1 MPHKRSKKSVRD
13 KEQQNKFSSVF
24 IAYSYKL
31 NDVLFRRTVN
41 DAPSGYKIDKEELPK
56 GAMRILLGGQTQNNY
71 NKIKKEKKRNKGV
84 VNDDVRCYVLRHL
97 SFLTYQF
104 CR

>member
-1 MPHKRSKKSVRD
+1 MSLLHT
-13 KEQQNKFSSVF
+13 QIN
-24 IAYSYKL
+24 L
-31 NDVLFRRTVN
+31 NDVFRRTVN
-41 DAPSGYKIDKEELPK
+41 DAPAGYKIDKEELPK

-84 VNDDVRCYVLRHL
+84 VNDDVRCNVLRHL